1 MQAEAFPDVSASITA
16 NIPVFREQ
24 LAVLVSTGK
33 AKEAI
38 GEQLPH
44 EQVRRLTDKD
54 VEKYQKMYDAYVG
67 KKLLKP

>member
-1 MQAEAFPDVSASITA
+1 M
-16 NIPVFREQ
+16 
-24 LAVLVSTGK
+24 LASTGK

-44 EQVRRLTDKD
+44 EQVGRLTDMD